1 MRRRPLA
8 LGFGVFFASY
18 AASGLAGGAYAE
30 GFHGLAFGWVAY
42 LRRVLPQVRVNGDG
56 VATGVICLVLFTVG
70 LHGFFRWLSAE
81 VGRASGISARP
92 WSWRRTLTI
101 VTLVMLMFAVGV
113 AATGIAHQ
121 AGWLIASRRRLVE
134 MRPVLDGVDSKRP
147 SDQRLHDIALLANIC
162 CVRSSDV
169 TEPHFDEPSPA
180 RSWQTRL
187 LPYFEFPSRLGGE
200 LDDTRP
206 WNDPANSAYFRGV
219 VPAFLNPEVGVVRSP
234 EGYALSHYAGNVHVL
249 GRYPRLH
256 EGELTAGRSNTILAG
271 EMATRFKPWGDPSNL
286 VDPGLGIN
294 QSPEGFGGPSGQ
306 RAYLGFADGSVR
318 SFSAKTD
325 PEILRRLSGP
335 RSGP

>member
-1 MRRRPLA
+1 MTRRRLA
-8 LGFGVFFASY
+8 LGIGVFLAAF
-18 AASGLAGGAYAE
+18 AASAVAGGVYAE
-30 GFHGLAFGWVAY
+30 GFDGLAFGWVGY
-42 LRRVLPQVRVNGDG
+42 LRRVLPRVRVNGDG
-56 VATGVICLVLFTVG
+56 VATGVVCLLLFTLG
-70 LHGFFRWLSAE
+70 LHGFLRWLSAG
-81 VGRASGISARP
+81 VGPASGISRRP
-92 WSWRRTLTI
+92 WSWRRTLAI
-101 VTLVMLMFAVGV
+101 VTLIMLMFAVGV

-134 MRPVLDGVDSKRP
+134 TRTVLDGQGAKRP
-147 SDQRLHDIALLANIC
+147 SDLRLREIAGNAAMF

-169 TEPHFDEPSPA
+169 TDPQFDEPSPA

-187 LPYFEFPSRLGGE
+187 LPYFDFPSLLGGE

-206 WNDPANSAYFRGV
+206 WNHPANSAYFRGV
-219 VPAFLNPEVGVVRSP
+219 VPGFLNPEVGVVRSP

-256 EGELTAGRSNTILAG
+256 EDKLTAGRSNTILAG
-271 EMATRFKPWGDPSNL
+271 EMATRFKPWGDTSNL

-294 QSPEGFGGPSGQ
+294 QSPEGFGGPTRQ

-318 SFSAKTD
+318 SFSETTN

-335 RSGP
+335 RSGR

>member
-1 MRRRPLA
+1 
-8 LGFGVFFASY
+8 
-18 AASGLAGGAYAE
+18 
-30 GFHGLAFGWVAY
+30 
-42 LRRVLPQVRVNGDG
+42 
-56 VATGVICLVLFTVG
+56 
-70 LHGFFRWLSAE
+70 
-81 VGRASGISARP
+81 
-92 WSWRRTLTI
+92 
-101 VTLVMLMFAVGV
+101 MLMFVVGV

-121 AGWLIASRRRLVE
+121 AGWLIASRRSLVE
-134 MRPVLDGVDSKRP
+134 TRPVLDGFDAKRP
-147 SDQRLHDIALLANIC
+147 SDLRLREIAATGSIFV
-162 CVRSSDV
+162 VRTSDV
-169 TEPHFDEPSPA
+169 VDPHFDKPSPA

-187 LPYFEFPSRLGGE
+187 LPFLFPSLLGGE

-219 VPAFLNPEVGVVRSP
+219 VPSFLNPEVGVVRSP

-256 EGELTAGRSNTILAG
+256 ENKLTAGRSNTILAG

-294 QSPEGFGGPSGQ
+294 QSSAGFGGPSGQ

-318 SFSAKTD
+318 PFSATTN